1 MPAESFA
8 SSAPC
13 VPPSALPASLSGQAE
28 GPGGRILVGE
38 DDEQVRR
45 LMLDRLRQDG
55 YVCEGVGT
63 AQEVVAALDTGIYD
77 LLITDVKMPGN
88 DTLSFL
94 QACQSGR
101 PPVPVIVITG
111 YPSVGTAVEA
121 VRLSVVDYL
130 VKPVQEDVLRQSV
143 RVALGKGRV
152 LRSLRKA
159 RADMRLWAEAMDRLE
174 QSLVASDAAPG
185 IRAVEPVFR
194 QTMVLLGQIVADLQ
208 ATVETAMPPAA
219 GHRHLDVCEM
229 IHCAKGRQ
237 YERAL
242 HQTVEVLM
250 NTKNAFKSKELGE
263 LRKGLQ
269 QVLKQQRGRLS

>member
-1 MPAESFA
+1 MPAESVGSFA
-8 SSAPC
+8 TGL
-13 VPPSALPASLSGQAE
+13 PPSALPAGLSDPAE
-28 GPGGRILVGE
+28 GAKGRILVAE

-45 LMLDRLRQDG
+45 LMLERLRQDG
-55 YVCEGVGT
+55 YACEGVGT
-63 AQEVVAALDTGIYD
+63 AQEVVEALGTGIYD

-94 QACQSGR
+94 QACQPGR

-143 RVALGKGRV
+143 RVAMGKGRV

-159 RADMRLWAEAMDRLE
+159 RVDMRLWAEAMDRLE
-174 QSLVASDAAPG
+174 QSLVASEAAPG

-194 QTMVLLGQIVADLQ
+194 QTMALLGQIVADLQ
-208 ATVETAMPPAA
+208 ATVGAAMRTGA
-219 GHRHLDVCEM
+219 GHRCLDVCEV
-229 IHCAKGRQ
+229 IHCDKGRQ

-263 LRKGLQ
+263 LRKSLV
-269 QVLKQQRGRLS
+269 QVLKQQGGC